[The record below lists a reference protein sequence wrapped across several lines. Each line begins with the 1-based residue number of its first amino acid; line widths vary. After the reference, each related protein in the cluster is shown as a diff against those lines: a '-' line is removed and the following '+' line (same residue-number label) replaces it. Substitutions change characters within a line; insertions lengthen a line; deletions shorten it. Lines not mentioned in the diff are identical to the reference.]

1 MTRIECSIIEHDISE
16 VPVAKPTKTR
26 SAFGAE
32 ESALRSDI
40 KSKLESIKPIGA
52 PDGDT
57 DVWDRVAPIDSKL
70 VVTEIRPLVR
80 ERLGAPFP
88 LRFVRKGGYESVDEA
103 VDHLL
108 PQLRQWCPP
117 DGPSE
122 SQWTTKATASMHTV
136 H

>member
-1 MTRIECSIIEHDISE
+1 MT
-16 VPVAKPTKTR
+16 VAKPTKTR

-32 ESALRSDI
+32 ESALRSEI
-40 KSKLESIKPIGA
+40 KRRLEAVEPIGV

-70 VVTEIRPLVR
+70 VVTELRPLVK
-80 ERLGAPFP
+80 ERLGGLFP
-88 LRFVRKGGYESVDEA
+88 LRFVRKGGYDSVDEA

-117 DGPSE
+117 EAPSGT
-122 SQWTTKATASMHTV
+122 QRATEAAAATHIV